1 METMLRQAP
10 DAPRMVT
17 RYQVA
22 CDVRDVLSGIGDKW
36 TVLVIAELTV
46 DTRRFLQLHRRVPGI
61 SQRML
66 TVTLRKL
73 ERDGLIARTVYPTVP
88 VQVEY
93 ALTPMGRSLLSVL
106 EAVAAWSARYRS
118 EVLASRSRWDA
129 AILDAAGSVA

>member
-1 METMLRQAP
+1 MLRQAP

-17 RYQVA
+17 GYQVA

-73 ERDGLIARTVYPTVP
+73 ERDGLIARCSPRAAAGMRRSSMQRVRWRDAQQAGTLRSVP
-88 VQVEY
+88 
-93 ALTPMGRSLLSVL
+93 
-106 EAVAAWSARYRS
+106 
-118 EVLASRSRWDA
+118 ASRSMRRLGD
-129 AILDAAGSVA
+129 LNP